1 MVTHA
6 HFRVHLLAE
15 SHWIRLWRQLRA
27 AAHGAYV
34 HNCFGIAKGAAYS
47 ALLSFF
53 PVLTTVAAILVQ
65 VKTESVAHTIVSLL
79 YEVVPPGTEDVVRDL
94 FLVHGQRPKSLLV
107 GAILLAAFAASGAM
121 VSLMEGF
128 DATYQTKEKRSFLH
142 ERGIAILLV
151 FTTVLPLWGA
161 SALIVFGQRAERAVI
176 ASLKL
181 MPEGV
186 ELTGWV
192 SLAGLLLRYAIAF
205 ATVVL
210 ITAVVYLLGANRKL
224 SFAMVLPGA
233 SLATMLWL
241 LATMGFAWYVRH
253 LVNYNVLYGSA
264 GAGLA
269 LLVWMYLLA
278 VINLFGCEFNAA
290 RERDLASA

>member
-1 MVTHA
+1 MVAHA
-6 HFRVHLLAE
+6 HFRLHLMEE

-27 AAHGAYV
+27 AVHGAFL
-34 HNCFGIAKGAAYS
+34 HNCFGIAKGTAYS

-53 PVLTTVAAILVQ
+53 PVLTSVAAILVQ
-65 VKTESVAHTIVSLL
+65 VKSESVAHTIVSFL

-94 FLVHGQRPKSLLV
+94 FFVHGQRPKSLLV
-107 GAILLAAFAASGAM
+107 GAIVLAAFAASGAM

-128 DATYQTKEKRSFLH
+128 DATYQITEKRQFLH
-142 ERGIAILLV
+142 ERGIAVLLV

-161 SALIVFGQRAERAVI
+161 SALIVFGQRAERAAI
-176 ASLKL
+176 AGLKL
-181 MPEGV
+181 MPQGA

-192 SLAGLLLRYAIAF
+192 SLAGVTLRYAIAF

-224 SFAMVLPGA
+224 TFATVLPGA
-233 SLATMLWL
+233 LLATALWL

-253 LVNYNVLYGSA
+253 LVNYNVLYGGV

-269 LLVWMYLLA
+269 LLVWMYVLA

-290 RERDLASA
+290 RERDSRST